1 MNGLHN
7 KVLLKG
13 MGHTAGLYDF
23 LKISKRLDF
32 RSVSGCAK
40 KNRRREPSTSQ
51 RLLAL

>member
-40 KNRRREPSTSQ
+40 KKPPPRTQ
-51 RLLAL
+51 Y